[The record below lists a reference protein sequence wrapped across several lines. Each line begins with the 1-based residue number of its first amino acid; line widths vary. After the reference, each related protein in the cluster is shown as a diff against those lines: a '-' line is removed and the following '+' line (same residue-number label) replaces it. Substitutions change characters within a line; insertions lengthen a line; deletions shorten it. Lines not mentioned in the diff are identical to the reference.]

1 MSTNQMSS
9 TPVPSVPGAAPPR
22 DVRTFW
28 RVLLAVLAPLPM
40 VGLGAYYLLSPIDG
54 GASLESTVGAY
65 AADPVRAELL
75 PYLQVPFLF
84 IVPAV
89 FAVVWVS
96 RRRAPRLTTVGA
108 LIALTGSLVGF
119 GTVGGIV
126 TPATLAARYQLDVTA
141 LSELERAMMES
152 PVALVGS
159 LLFILGVTVGL
170 LLLGLAMWRSHA
182 APAWM
187 GIALAVGGFTHPF
200 MPGHVAAGIGL
211 LVAAVGFVGASRA
224 LLRWGNDDF
233 DLPPL
238 GKAA

>member
-1 MSTNQMSS
+1 MSTNQKSS
-9 TPVPSVPGAAPPR
+9 TSVPHAPEAPR
-22 DVRTFW
+22 PADVRTFW
-28 RVLLAVLAPLPM
+28 RVLLAVVAPLPM
-40 VGLGAYYLLSPIDG
+40 ASLGAYYLLTPVDG
-54 GASLESTVGAY
+54 GAPLESTVAAY

-108 LIALTGSLVGF
+108 LIALTGFLVGF
-119 GTVGGIV
+119 GTIGGIV
-126 TPATLAARYQLDVTA
+126 APATLAAKYQLNVAA
-141 LSELERAMMES
+141 LGELERAMMES
-152 PVALVGS
+152 PIALVGS

-170 LLLGLAMWRSHA
+170 LLLGIAMWRSHA

-187 GIALAVGGFTHPF
+187 GIALALGGFTHPF

-211 LVAAVGFVGASRA
+211 LVAAVGFAGASRA
-224 LLRWGNDDF
+224 LLRWADDDF

-238 GKAA
+238 PRVA

>member
-9 TPVPSVPGAAPPR
+9 TPTPSVPDARPR

-54 GASLESTVGAY
+54 GAPLESTVAAY

-96 RRRAPRLTTVGA
+96 RRGAPRLTTVGA
-108 LIALTGSLVGF
+108 LIALTGFLVG
-119 GTVGGIV
+119 GT
-126 TPATLAARYQLDVTA
+126 
-141 LSELERAMMES
+141 RA
-152 PVALVGS
+152 
-159 LLFILGVTVGL
+159 
-170 LLLGLAMWRSHA
+170 
-182 APAWM
+182 
-187 GIALAVGGFTHPF
+187 
-200 MPGHVAAGIGL
+200 
-211 LVAAVGFVGASRA
+211 
-224 LLRWGNDDF
+224 
-233 DLPPL
+233 
-238 GKAA
+238 

>member
-1 MSTNQMSS
+1 MSTKQMSS
-9 TPVPSVPGAAPPR
+9 TPTPSVPDARPR

-54 GASLESTVGAY
+54 GSPLESTVAAY

-96 RRRAPRLTTVGA
+96 RRGAPRLTTVGA
-108 LIALTGSLVGF
+108 LIALTGFLVGF
-119 GTVGGIV
+119 GTVGGILS
-126 TPATLAARYQLDVTA
+126 PATLAVKYQLNLAA
-141 LSELERAMMES
+141 LGELERAMAES
-152 PVALVGS
+152 PIALVGS

-211 LVAAVGFVGASRA
+211 LVAAVGFTGASRA
-224 LLRWGNDDF
+224 LLTWDNDDF
-233 DLPPL
+233 DLPPV
-238 GKAA
+238 GKTA